1 MAITYKWAIPS
12 LDTFDTYTDEQGNTE
27 TDVIAL
33 IHWILTATDSGTNV
47 SVKRIGVVKAN
58 IDDLSGFTA
67 FNDVTKAQAVAWVE
81 AWLNQFP
88 DYDVATIKTL
98 LETRL
103 LDTVNKKLVQHN
115 KKQT

>member
-1 MAITYKWAIPS
+1 MAITYKWVIPS
-12 LDTFDTYTDEQGNTE
+12 LDTYSTHTDKQGNTE
-27 TDVIAL
+27 TDVIAV
-33 IHWILTATDSGTNV
+33 IHWKLIATDDVNKV
-47 SVKRIGVVKAN
+47 SAKRIGTVKAN

-81 AWLNQFP
+81 SWLNQYP

-98 LETRL
+98 LDTHI
-103 LDTVNKKLVQHN
+103 LDTVNKKIERN